1 MPSLLLKHMQVV
13 VFHKALHHENMNTV
27 KSVEYKESDKSD
39 LLLLKRC
46 KVNKAKK
53 LLSILDDLVK
63 SKHQD
68 TTPAYKAKA

>member
-1 MPSLLLKHMQVV
+1 MQVV

-53 LLSILDDLVK
+53 LLLSILDDVVK
-63 SKHQD
+63 SKHQG
-68 TTPAYKAKA
+68 TTPADKAKA